1 MKTFALCLLVFLAT
15 WSAESVA
22 DNHDVGDALL
32 LRLEMLGESEEPA
45 IDNIGIG
52 SATLLADIY
61 SELDFKPAWS
71 DAERVRQWLGI
82 IDKARDDGFDAA
94 DFHYE
99 AIREIHAELLSRK
112 AMAPERRAEIDLIVT
127 DSLIRLAYS
136 EVFGKLNPY
145 KLDSRWNFRRQSGT
159 DSAAEGVA
167 GLLRAASPGDELQ
180 QYIVR
185 PSHYLLLRDQ
195 YTAYRD
201 IVANGGWPEVPAG
214 KVIRPGD
221 SDPRIPVIA
230 ERLAITGDIDGADVN
245 SDTLDDRLET
255 GVRRFQERHGLTV
268 DGIIGPGTLAAMNV
282 PASARL
288 ETLRINLERLRWLAD
303 DFEDDMVI
311 VNIAGFEAYLL
322 KGGEAMWGTRVQVGQ
337 TYTQTPIFRD
347 EITYLSINPT
357 WTAPRGLATRSVL
370 PQIQKDP
377 SYIVEKGFDVRDRN
391 GNPVDPATVDWGS
404 LTRSNFPYTLV
415 QRPGPYNAMGQVKFM
430 FPNRYAV
437 YLHDTPSR
445 YLFEREAR
453 AFSAGCIRTER
464 PLELAEL
471 LLSPQGWDQ
480 ARIREVLDSGK
491 LTNVVLETPMPV
503 LLTYFT
509 ARVNDDG
516 TLFFFPDVYDRDKR
530 ISTGLAAPFSFE
542 PPAD

>member
-1 MKTFALCLLVFLAT
+1 MKKLAFCLLAFLVT
-15 WSAESVA
+15 WTAELVA
-22 DNHDVGDALL
+22 DNHDVRDALL
-32 LRLEMLGESEEPA
+32 MRLEMLGEAEEPA
-45 IDNIGIG
+45 IHNARIVS
-52 SATLLADIY
+52 SALLADVY
-61 SELDFKPAWS
+61 SELGFKPAWS
-71 DAERVRQWLGI
+71 DAERVGRWLGI
-82 IDKARDDGFDAA
+82 IEKARDDGFDAA
-94 DFHYE
+94 DFHDQ
-99 AIREIHAELLSRK
+99 AIREIHAELLSRRSIT
-112 AMAPERRAEIDLIVT
+112 PVRRAEIDLILT

-145 KLDSRWNFRRQSGT
+145 ELDTRWNFRRQNGT
-159 DSAAEGVA
+159 DSAAEGLA
-167 GLLRAASPGDELQ
+167 NLLRATSPGDELQ

-185 PSHYLLLRDQ
+185 PPYYSALRNHYI
-195 YTAYRD
+195 AYRE
-201 IVANGGWPEVPAG
+201 IVARGGWPEVPAG
-214 KVIRPGD
+214 NTLRPGG

-230 ERLAITGDIDGADVN
+230 ERLAITGDIDDASGAA
-245 SDTLDDRLET
+245 DTLDDRLEA
-255 GVRRFQERHGLTV
+255 GVRRFQERHGLTT

-282 PASARL
+282 PASTRL
-288 ETLRINLERLRWLAD
+288 ETLRVNLERLRWLAD

-311 VNIAGFEAYLL
+311 VNIAGFEAYVLQ
-322 KGGEAMWGTRVQVGQ
+322 GGEAIWGTRVQVGQ
-337 TYTQTPIFRD
+337 RYRQTPIFRD

-357 WTAPRGLATRSVL
+357 WTAPRSLATRSVL
-370 PQIQKDP
+370 PQIQKDT
-377 SYIVEKGFDVRDRN
+377 SYIVERGFDVRDRN

-404 LTRSNFPYTLV
+404 LNRSNFPYTLV

-445 YLFEREAR
+445 YLFDREAR

-471 LLSPQGWDQ
+471 LLAPQGWDQ
-480 ARIREVLDSGK
+480 ARIQQVLDSGR
-491 LTNVVLETPMPV
+491 LTNVTLDTPMPV

-516 TLFFFPDVYDRDKR
+516 TLFFFADVYDRDKR
-530 ISTGLAAPFSFE
+530 ISAGLAAPFSFE